1 MCRRFGARR
10 TDSERTLTG
19 RVRRSSQRFVYEVCP
34 RVRALVALRAVF
46 QRDVIDRQRN
56 GVGEGIQIP
65 TGELGICL

>member
-1 MCRRFGARR
+1 
-10 TDSERTLTG
+10 
-19 RVRRSSQRFVYEVCP
+19 
-34 RVRALVALRAVF
+34 LVALRAVF